1 MWGLSVVHRRRNE
14 VLMECI
20 AEALIRMTQY
30 INCRTDECTSDDD
43 IKQLEEVAWL
53 LGQCT
58 HEERQ
63 LLIKVANRIGCPMW
77 PEEIGIVE

>member
-1 MWGLSVVHRRRNE
+1 
-14 VLMECI
+14 MESI
-20 AEALIRMTQY
+20 VEALIRATQF

-58 HEERQ
+58 GEERQ
-63 LLIKVANRIGCPMW
+63 LLIKVANQIGCPKW